1 MGLSFV
7 VETGDGIRDGAG
19 KSVGIG
25 EGAVG
30 ELMLLEVAP
39 ASFGSEAYF
48 GSLRG

>member
-7 VETGDGIRDGAG
+7 VETGEGIRDGAG

-30 ELMLLEVAP
+30 ELMLLEVTP
-39 ASFGSEAYF
+39 ASFDVVQF
-48 GSLRG
+48 GSVFR

>member
-25 EGAVG
+25 EGSVG
-30 ELMLLEVAP
+30 ELMLLQPTFPGFSGPVGLWSAC
-39 ASFGSEAYF
+39 
-48 GSLRG
+48 

>member
-1 MGLSFV
+1 M
-7 VETGDGIRDGAG
+7 VETSDSVRDGAG

-39 ASFGSEAYF
+39 ASFDVVQLGDVFRQS
-48 GSLRG
+48 